1 MTDREY
7 RLYWTTVVAPFATR
21 ADYDNDVVAWI
32 EDSERELREAG
43 WI

>member
-7 RLYWTTVVAPFATR
+7 RLYWTTGVAPFATLDDYL
-21 ADYDNDVVAWI
+21 ADVELAMIDR
-32 EDSERELREAG
+32 ERELVEAG